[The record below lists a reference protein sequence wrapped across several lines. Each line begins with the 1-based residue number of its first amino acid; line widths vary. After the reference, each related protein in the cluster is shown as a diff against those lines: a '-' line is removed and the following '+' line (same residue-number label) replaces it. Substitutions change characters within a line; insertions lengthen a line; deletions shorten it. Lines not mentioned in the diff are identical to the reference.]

1 MVDMFATK
9 LDHKL
14 PIYVSPVPDAN
25 AMNIDVLNISWE
37 GLDGYAFCP
46 STHTKSDTGKEHL
59 QVQDDSSCTRVAQNA
74 LVLGSSESV
83 NQTSITSI
91 SLASSVK
98 ATIQ

>member
-1 MVDMFATK
+1 MVDMFVTK

-25 AMNIDVLNISWE
+25 AMNIDALNISWE

-46 STHTKSDTGKEHL
+46 VALMPKGDTGNEYL

-74 LVLGSSESV
+74 LVLGSSESQP
-83 NQTSITSI
+83 NLHYFYLTGFI
-91 SLASSVK
+91 S
-98 ATIQ
+98 

>member
-25 AMNIDVLNISWE
+25 AMNIDALKISWE
-37 GLDGYAFCP
+37 LCLLSC
-46 STHTKSDTGKEHL
+46 STYTKSDTGNEHL
-59 QVQDDSSCTRVAQNA
+59 QVQDDSSRTRVAQNA